1 MYAKRIVQLTE
12 QGTVPESTPQSTVY
26 ENDLGLTGDTK
37 LFPLFD
43 IIPGLKDHM
52 IHINPNFK
60 MLNSPLAKLMKHKAT
75 LSMVAER
82 GEMTLDALIQA
93 ILAFKYKNQ

>member
-1 MYAKRIVQLTE
+1 
-12 QGTVPESTPQSTVY
+12 
-26 ENDLGLTGDTK
+26 
-37 LFPLFD
+37 
-43 IIPGLKDHM
+43 M

-93 ILAFKYKNQ
+93 ILAFKHKNQ

>member
-1 MYAKRIVQLTE
+1 MSKSA
-12 QGTVPESTPQSTVY
+12 PQPTAQNNAPQPTVY

-43 IIPGLKDHM
+43 VIPGLKDHM
-52 IHINPNFK
+52 IHINPNYK

-93 ILAFKYKNQ
+93 ILAFKHKNQ